1 MLSAFLFFFFIIF
14 FLIFLLPIFL
24 YIGLKAHRC
33 ESKLASETYAKQ
45 IYAGSNHADVRL
57 SDVGR
62 VGGFLAVG
70 RPIFAA
76 LTQYESV
83 EVCCGKLT
91 QWHVAWMVSV
101 LV

>member
-1 MLSAFLFFFFIIF
+1 MLEASVVSRKFV
-14 FLIFLLPIFL
+14 
-24 YIGLKAHRC
+24 LKWVLGAR
-33 ESKLASETYAKQ
+33 ESNVK
-45 IYAGSNHADVRL
+45 
-57 SDVGR
+57 R

-70 RPIFAA
+70 RPVFAA

>member
-1 MLSAFLFFFFIIF
+1 MVLGAR
-14 FLIFLLPIFL
+14 
-24 YIGLKAHRC
+24 AR
-33 ESKLASETYAKQ
+33 ESNVKRA
-45 IYAGSNHADVRL
+45 
-57 SDVGR
+57 
-62 VGGFLAVG
+62 GGFLAVG
-70 RPIFAA
+70 RPVFAA